1 MAAIFDELLDEDGS
15 EIYMRPV
22 SDYVSISEPV
32 TFYTICL
39 AALRRGRSGDRATAA
54 SVTKT
59 PTSAASAASTVNPAK
74 SAKLQ
79 YNAATDRVIVLAKD

>member
-1 MAAIFDELLDEDGS
+1 
-15 EIYMRPV
+15 MRPV

-39 AALRRGRSGDRATAA
+39 AALRRGEVAIGYRRQRDEDADQRRLGG
-54 SVTKT
+54 V
-59 PTSAASAASTVNPAK
+59 TVNPAK

-79 YNAATDRVIVLAKD
+79 YNAADRVIVLAKD